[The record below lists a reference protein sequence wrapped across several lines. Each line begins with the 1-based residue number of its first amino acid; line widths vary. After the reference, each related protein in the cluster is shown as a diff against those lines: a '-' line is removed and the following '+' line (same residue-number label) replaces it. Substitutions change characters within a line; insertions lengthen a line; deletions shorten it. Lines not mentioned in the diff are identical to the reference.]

1 MDAFHSIAERHAD
14 LKGKQQLVEDIAG
27 PVKQRF
33 SASNTEISH
42 LQLAT
47 SSLAY
52 LNHEKVPK
60 QIWVVPAGQGKSKIH
75 AGLTYLFLEHTDYDV
90 YVVF

>member
-1 MDAFHSIAERHAD
+1 MDAFHSIAEMHAD
-14 LKGKQQLVEDIAG
+14 LKGKQQLVEDMAAH
-27 PVKQRF
+27 VQKRF
-33 SASNTEISH
+33 TASNTPISY

-52 LNHEKVPK
+52 LNHEHIRK

-75 AGLTYLFLEHTDYDV
+75 AALTYLVLEQTDYNV

>member
-1 MDAFHSIAERHAD
+1 MDAFHSIAEIHAD
-14 LKGKQQLVEDIAG
+14 LKGKQQLVEDLASQ
-27 PVKQRF
+27 VQKRF
-33 SASNTEISH
+33 MASNTEISY

-52 LNHEKVPK
+52 LNYEKIPK

>member
-1 MDAFHSIAERHAD
+1 M
-14 LKGKQQLVEDIAG
+14 
-27 PVKQRF
+27 
-33 SASNTEISH
+33 ASNTEISY

-52 LNHEKVPK
+52 LNHEKFPK

>member
-1 MDAFHSIAERHAD
+1 MAAQVQ
-14 LKGKQQLVEDIAG
+14 K
-27 PVKQRF
+27 RF
-33 SASNTEISH
+33 VASNTAVSY

-47 SSLAY
+47 LSLAY
-52 LNHEKVPK
+52 LNHKQIPK

-75 AGLTYLFLEHTDYDV
+75 AGLTYLFLENTDYDV